1 MSVVQ
6 PRTLDDAGLS
16 KPPAPRWR
24 LRDILERER
33 SLGWILMAPG
43 SLLLLIF
50 IAYPFFLGIWLSLTN
65 SMIGRMGAFVGLKN
79 FVFLL
84 MNDSIFRQA
93 ATNTFVYAFLSVP
106 FKLFLGLG
114 LALLLNQQFH
124 FRNALRAGLLL
135 PWIVP
140 TALSSLAWLMIFD
153 GVLSPISWLL
163 KALGLASANIPFLG
177 DPIMAMSALVFA
189 NVWRGV
195 PFFAVSIL
203 AGLQAVPQELH
214 EAASID
220 GAGPWQR
227 FLAVTIPVIRGIT
240 LIATL
245 FSIIWTFADF
255 QLIYVLTKGG
265 PANTTHIFGTYAYQ
279 IGLNATDI
287 GQGAAIALYMFPFLA
302 IFAAILLIY
311 LRKGDE

>member
-1 MSVVQ
+1 MSMVQ
-6 PRTLDDAGLS
+6 PGALDGARPSRSPG
-16 KPPAPRWR
+16 PRR
-24 LRDILERER
+24 RFGDILEREG
-33 SLGWILMAPG
+33 SLGWILLAPG

-65 SMIGRMGAFVGLKN
+65 SMIGKMGVFVGLKN

-84 MNDSIFRQA
+84 MSDSIFRQA

-114 LALLLNQQFH
+114 LALLLNQQFP
-124 FRNALRAGLLL
+124 FRNVLRAGLLL

-163 KALGLASANIPFLG
+163 KALGLATTNIPFLG
-177 DPIMAMSALVFA
+177 DPTLAMSALVFA

-227 FLAVTIPVIRGIT
+227 FRAVTMPVIRGIT
-240 LIATL
+240 LISTL

-265 PANTTHIFGTYAYQ
+265 PANKTHIFGTYAYQ

-302 IFAAILLIY
+302 IFAAILLMY